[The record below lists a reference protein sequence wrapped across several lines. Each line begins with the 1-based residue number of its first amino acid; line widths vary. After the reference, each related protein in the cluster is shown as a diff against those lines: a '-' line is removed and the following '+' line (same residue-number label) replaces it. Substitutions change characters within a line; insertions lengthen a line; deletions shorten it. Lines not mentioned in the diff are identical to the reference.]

1 MAALKLLCD
10 SPALE
15 PHLLELLSAR
25 DAQGQTPFMMG
36 VSLRAYPAATVLLDT
51 INVVAGKQPES
62 EGNFLMVSTLPK
74 TFFSSFSEKCNECND
89 LSSGIKPGS

>member
-1 MAALKLLCD
+1 MAALKLLCE

-36 VSLRAYPAATVLLDT
+36 VALRAYPAAAVLLET
-51 INVVAGKQPES
+51 IQVVAGKQPEG
-62 EGNFLMVSTLPK
+62 EGLYL
-74 TFFSSFSEKCNECND
+74 
-89 LSSGIKPGS
+89 L